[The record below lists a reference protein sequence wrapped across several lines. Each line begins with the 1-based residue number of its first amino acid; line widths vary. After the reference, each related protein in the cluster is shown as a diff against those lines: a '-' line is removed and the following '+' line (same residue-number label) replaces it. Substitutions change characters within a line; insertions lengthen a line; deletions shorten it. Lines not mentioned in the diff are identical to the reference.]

1 MQFGDVADIISYCKA
16 FREVEELTQ
25 AHKVE
30 EGEVFLLG
38 RRVMDLD
45 QTSLQQHI
53 LALVG
58 KLAELLDACFYEMNS
73 FS

>member
-1 MQFGDVADIISYCKA
+1 
-16 FREVEELTQ
+16 VEELTQ